1 MRRAAVAVAAALAAI
16 SLFLLASAS
25 ANTDLFAGVYPFLL
39 ALNGAVGVA
48 LAALV
53 AVQLRKLWREY
64 RARQFGSRLKYR
76 FLLMFAL
83 MAIVPGLL
91 LYTVSMQFV
100 VRSIDSWFDVRVE
113 RALEGGVALGQ
124 NALDYLVSQINDKAR
139 DIALELDGEAL
150 PSSMQLNRLREQA
163 AVSTLT
169 VVGANAQLI
178 ATVTDGV
185 STLLPDLPTPSQM
198 RQARQSQRYHLVETR
213 PGDGLMIRVVV
224 PIPSAS
230 LFAEPSYLQLTQP
243 VPEAFARNVEVV
255 QEAHREYQQLVLGRV
270 GLSRIYSVTLTLA
283 LLLSLLGA
291 VAVAFV
297 LTRRIAAP
305 LLILAEGTQA
315 VAQGDFSPRKALPAR
330 DELGVLTQS
339 FNQMTRQLQEARAQA
354 ENNRAAVEA
363 ARAYLESVLANLSA
377 GVLAF
382 GGDGQLR
389 AANRGAM
396 DILRDDLAGFED
408 YSLRDWPRNE
418 AFRDFLL
425 ARLEGSDQ
433 DWHEQF
439 ELVRKDSAPQ
449 TLLVHGTRL
458 PQASGGG
465 NVIVFDDI
473 SSLVMAQRTAA
484 WAEVARRLAHEIKNP
499 LTPIQLS
506 AERLAYKLAGR
517 LDEDGQAVLERATTT
532 IVNQVEAMKN
542 LVNAFRDYARMPNPT
557 FGRVQLNALITEI
570 LSLYES
576 SPIRIVTSLSPELPE
591 LIGDPA
597 QIRQILHN
605 LVQNAEDALD
615 GMSDGVLSVSTRQDG
630 ERIVMELHDNGPG
643 FPAELL
649 ARAFEPYFTTKARG
663 TGLGLAIVKKI
674 VDEHG
679 GEVRLRNLDDGGAEI
694 RIRLRAAEAATAQ
707 KLD

>member
-1 MRRAAVAVAAALAAI
+1 MKRVIVIVSAALAAI

-25 ANTDLFAGVYPFLL
+25 ANTDLFSGMYPFLL
-39 ALNGAVGVA
+39 ALNGAVAVA

-53 AVQLRKLWREY
+53 AVQLRTLWREY
-64 RARQFGSRLKYR
+64 RNRQFGSRLKYR
-76 FLLMFAL
+76 LLLMFAL
-83 MAIVPGLL
+83 MAIGPGLL
-91 LYTVSMQFV
+91 LYTVSLQFV

-124 NALDYLVSQINDKAR
+124 NALDYLVTQISDKAW
-139 DIALELDGEAL
+139 DIALELDTESQL
-150 PSSMQLNRLREQA
+150 SSVQLNRLREQA
-163 AVSTLT
+163 GVSTLT

-178 ATVTDGV
+178 ASVTDDVGN
-185 STLLPDLPTPSQM
+185 LLPDLPTIAQM

-213 PGDGLMIRVVV
+213 ANDGLLIRVVV
-224 PIPSAS
+224 PVPSIS

-243 VPEAFARNVEVV
+243 VPEAFARNVDVV
-255 QEAHREYQQLVLGRV
+255 QEAHREYQQLVLGRT
-270 GLSRIYSVTLTLA
+270 GLSRIYTVTLTLA
-283 LLLSLLGA
+283 LLLSLLAA
-291 VAVAFV
+291 VAIAFV
-297 LTRRIAAP
+297 LTRRLAEP

-330 DELGVLTQS
+330 DELGVLIQS
-339 FNQMTRQLQEARAQA
+339 FNQMTRQLQDARAQA
-354 ENNRAAVEA
+354 EKNRAAVEA

-382 GGDGQLR
+382 GRDGRLR
-389 AANRGAM
+389 AANHGAT
-396 DILRDDLAGFED
+396 DILKDTLANFED
-408 YSLRDWPRNE
+408 ITLAEWPRHE

-425 ARLEGSDQ
+425 ERIEAGEAE
-433 DWHEQF
+433 WHEQF
-439 ELVRKDSAPQ
+439 EFARKDAAAQ
-449 TLLVHGTRL
+449 TFLVHGTRL
-458 PQASGGG
+458 PENSGGG
-465 NVIVFDDI
+465 IVIVFDDI

-506 AERLAYKLAGR
+506 AERLAYKLAGQ
-517 LDEDGQAVLERATTT
+517 LDEGGQAVLERATTT

-542 LVNAFRDYARMPNPT
+542 LVNAFRDYARLPNPT
-557 FGRVQLNALITEI
+557 FGQVDVNALIAEV

-576 SPIRIVTSLSPELPE
+576 SPITIRTHFDRTLPDVV
-591 LIGDPA
+591 GDPA
-597 QIRQILHN
+597 QIRQIIHN
-605 LVQNAEDALD
+605 LVQNAEDALVD
-615 GMSDGVLSVSTRQDG
+615 TPEGVLSITTRG
-630 ERIVMELHDNGPG
+630 EAERVEIEVHDNGPG

-679 GEVRLRNLDDGGAEI
+679 GEVRLCNQDQGGAEI
-694 RIRLRAAEAATAQ
+694 RIRLRVADESRAHTR
-707 KLD
+707 D